1 MSLPSKDEIR
11 RFAIGKKAT
20 EQIVKMGSHTP
31 ITPEPE
37 EMELKEAQL
46 DIMRADKEALAEQEK
61 YLQDM
66 ANEMKLKVIPIQELK
81 LLKRETGYDWTN
93 GWTKH
98 EKREKPKPKPESID
112 EKVVYQYSGDPFP
125 ITRAELDQM
134 KGSRALGRQWTKFNR
149 NVENELQRVSL
160 RKPLDIG
167 SAIRG
172 APKTFR
178 KQDNHLWEMIGL
190 KPNRKPKQRH
200 IQRTSK
206 TMRVLRKRVK
216 DGQKVFSFPDRIWK
230 VKR

>member
-11 RFAIGKKAT
+11 RYAIGKKAT
-20 EQIVKMGSHTP
+20 EQIIKMGSHTP

-66 ANEMKLKVIPIQELK
+66 ANEMNLKVVPRKEYEQFEKHGDLIWRHKRRLK
-81 LLKRETGYDWTN
+81 TTIFEREKLRKMWLASEERHKTLERLTGFKLTDAGLFKRTN
-93 GWTKH
+93 GWTKV
-98 EKREKPKPKPESID
+98 EPKSKPSI
-112 EKVVYQYSGDPFP
+112 
-125 ITRAELDQM
+125 
-134 KGSRALGRQWTKFNR
+134 
-149 NVENELQRVSL
+149 SL

-172 APKTFR
+172 RPLPLPK
-178 KQDNHLWEMIGL
+178 LP
-190 KPNRKPKQRH
+190 KPILQLPIVKHKKHH

-230 VKR
+230 VK